1 MLRKYVSYLQIYK
14 FRCKYHCDHCFGQR
28 RTYLFLAVFGLFF
41 WTLAFT
47 VSHGGPFCFICEL
60 IASMEHS
67 RLSIGRS
74 IEFSW
79 PLNNDWYR
87 GFLSMDVED
96 VDDRSSST
104 FRDRL
109 RVVINLLFADLILR
123 RRASVPSRLSPAI
136 RQSIFMKF
144 TWRLTPSSEIHCR
157 DSFVFE

>member
-1 MLRKYVSYLQIYK
+1 MSLWSL
-14 FRCKYHCDHCFGQR
+14 FWTT
-28 RTYLFLAVFGLFF
+28 TYLFLAVFGLLF
-41 WTLAFT
+41 WTLAFI
-47 VSHGGPFCFICEL
+47 VSHGPFCFICEL

-67 RLSIGRS
+67 RISIGWS

-79 PLNNDWYR
+79 PLSNDWYR
-87 GFLSMDVED
+87 GFLSIDVED

-123 RRASVPSRLSPAI
+123 RRASVPSKLSPAI

-144 TWRLTPSSEIHCR
+144 TWHLTLSSEIHCR
-157 DSFVFE
+157 GNFVFE